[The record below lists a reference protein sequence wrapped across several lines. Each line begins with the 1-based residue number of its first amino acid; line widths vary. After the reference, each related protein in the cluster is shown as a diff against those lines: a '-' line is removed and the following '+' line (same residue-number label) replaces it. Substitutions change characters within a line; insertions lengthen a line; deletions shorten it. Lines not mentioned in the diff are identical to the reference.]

1 MTAGSAAAEAAAP
14 APTGSVVPAVST
26 SVCTSRFA
34 CSLLLTIPSVAS
46 LYVGALSGRI
56 SRASCGR
63 MVEHV
68 RARVYRLCTAGGV
81 GGKNRAPHPAPR
93 AFRAAATRARSND
106 LSSNFTC
113 QWNSVADCPRIRTWI
128 VAFLFG
134 LNFSAQSATKHN
146 TLCSTRARASAC
158 TIVPGTY

>member
-68 RARVYRLCTAGGV
+68 RARVYRLCTAGG
-81 GGKNRAPHPAPR
+81 GRGKEPRAPPCS
-93 AFRAAATRARSND
+93 ARFSCSGYSCA
-106 LSSNFTC
+106 LKRLVE
-113 QWNSVADCPRIRTWI
+113 QLHMSVE
-128 VAFLFG
+128 
-134 LNFSAQSATKHN
+134 
-146 TLCSTRARASAC
+146 
-158 TIVPGTY
+158 